1 MIPLSLKL
9 KGIYSYQ
16 EEQIIDFAR
25 LTEAG
30 LFGIFGKV
38 GSGKS
43 AILDAISYAIYGDN
57 DRFQGRNVDLK
68 YNMMNLKSNEMIIDF
83 TFLAGSQKRKFTI
96 KIRALRNKKKF
107 DEVTIKEHNYYE
119 LLNDGLVPI
128 LPEVIISEIGVS
140 YENFN
145 RTIVIPQGKFQ
156 DFLSLKPTDRTQML
170 QEIFNLGKY
179 DLSSKVKILSDQNK
193 DSLIKINARLEG
205 VDDVSTENINLK
217 KEEKSERS
225 KKKDELALQIDP
237 AKAELNLLNQLATDL
252 KAYEEKNGELASLQ
266 GKEQEYVLKEKE
278 LSEFRSYKT
287 EFKPL
292 FDNLSADQKQLNTCN
307 ASIEQY
313 SQKDGIITEQ
323 LHKAKIAL
331 DITQNDKAKIP
342 TLTKKADQLN
352 QLVLFYDLKKRH
364 ENLRS
369 RLTIEESKIKADN
382 KKVADSKKSRDA
394 VAKEI
399 VGLTKSASN
408 LEYLKKIK
416 NWYDKNRMLEE
427 KEKEMLEGWTDV
439 KNEKSEKNKEL
450 TILKKGA
457 FKNIFKK
464 LPADFDIDEFKEI
477 WEEEKSAF
485 ENTQKALLD
494 QKLKLSVQQKL
505 VDHASNLTKG
515 EPCPL
520 CGSTHH
526 PNPMKKIDIKRKLD
540 EIENKIEGLDTEL
553 NMLDELW
560 GDMKSIL
567 KDIKQLV
574 KRCEDAEIKWNKSK
588 ESKNDHAKKF
598 PKGIYKK
605 EQVKEFEKEWKELE
619 SKQKK
624 LQDSSK
630 IREGLDREIEKME
643 DHLSNEK
650 LTFENKKREEDQM
663 AGQLEEKI
671 KLFTVISIEDYKD
684 RPATSIENEIR
695 SIRSSIVNI
704 ETTEKERLQEIKDL
718 DQEQSTI
725 SGSLIEKKREK
736 ERLEASISDT
746 NIKIDTSTEK
756 LARDRNEV
764 LAILEKQ
771 LDEKRITDEVERFKA
786 NLNQLKGQV
795 SELQGKT
802 QGKKMDVERLN
813 LLRSQIPLQLKELEE
828 LNGSIAVLENDI
840 NVLEAKLTEKQL
852 FLKEKEKLTER
863 ELSLGELT
871 TLFKSKGFVNFLSSK
886 YLNNVVQ
893 IANQRFYK
901 MTRQKYK
908 LELTADNSFM
918 IRDFMNNGE
927 LRHIKSLSGGQT
939 FQAALSLALALSEN
953 IQRNAGVDQQFFF
966 LDEGFGSLDKESLQV
981 VFDTLKT
988 LRNERRVVGLISHVE
1003 DLQQDIDVY
1012 LKIEEDPVS
1021 GSKIVNSWSSN

>member
-1 MIPLSLKL
+1 
-9 KGIYSYQ
+9 
-16 EEQIIDFAR
+16 
-25 LTEAG
+25 
-30 LFGIFGKV
+30 
-38 GSGKS
+38 
-43 AILDAISYAIYGDN
+43 
-57 DRFQGRNVDLK
+57 
-68 YNMMNLKSNEMIIDF
+68 
-83 TFLAGSQKRKFTI
+83 
-96 KIRALRNKKKF
+96 
-107 DEVTIKEHNYYE
+107 
-119 LLNDGLVPI
+119 
-128 LPEVIISEIGVS
+128 
-140 YENFN
+140 
-145 RTIVIPQGKFQ
+145 
-156 DFLSLKPTDRTQML
+156 
-170 QEIFNLGKY
+170 
-179 DLSSKVKILSDQNK
+179 
-193 DSLIKINARLEG
+193 
-205 VDDVSTENINLK
+205 
-217 KEEKSERS
+217 
-225 KKKDELALQIDP
+225 
-237 AKAELNLLNQLATDL
+237 
-252 KAYEEKNGELASLQ
+252 
-266 GKEQEYVLKEKE
+266 
-278 LSEFRSYKT
+278 
-287 EFKPL
+287 
-292 FDNLSADQKQLNTCN
+292 
-307 ASIEQY
+307 
-313 SQKDGIITEQ
+313 
-323 LHKAKIAL
+323 
-331 DITQNDKAKIP
+331 
-342 TLTKKADQLN
+342 
-352 QLVLFYDLKKRH
+352 
-364 ENLRS
+364 
-369 RLTIEESKIKADN
+369 
-382 KKVADSKKSRDA
+382 
-394 VAKEI
+394 
-399 VGLTKSASN
+399 
-408 LEYLKKIK
+408 
-416 NWYDKNRMLEE
+416 
-427 KEKEMLEGWTDV
+427 
-439 KNEKSEKNKEL
+439 
-450 TILKKGA
+450 
-457 FKNIFKK
+457 
-464 LPADFDIDEFKEI
+464 
-477 WEEEKSAF
+477 
-485 ENTQKALLD
+485 
-494 QKLKLSVQQKL
+494 
-505 VDHASNLTKG
+505 
-515 EPCPL
+515 
-520 CGSTHH
+520 
-526 PNPMKKIDIKRKLD
+526 
-540 EIENKIEGLDTEL
+540 
-553 NMLDELW
+553 
-560 GDMKSIL
+560 
-567 KDIKQLV
+567 
-574 KRCEDAEIKWNKSK
+574 
-588 ESKNDHAKKF
+588 
-598 PKGIYKK
+598 
-605 EQVKEFEKEWKELE
+605 
-619 SKQKK
+619 
-624 LQDSSK
+624 
-630 IREGLDREIEKME
+630 ME